1 VTVSRAR
8 GQREVSRA
16 RGKLEA
22 ALERFGLAGRVR
34 GAQAVDV
41 GASTGG
47 FTEALLAHGAAHVT
61 AVDVGHGQLHPTLRG
76 DARVTSLEKVDWR
89 RLSLAEAEGPFD
101 FFTVDVSFVAAR
113 NMLRGLAFRLRD
125 GAEGVVLV
133 KPQFELPDSG
143 PARVTDEAAR
153 RRAAVEKVR
162 RRAETL
168 GFSVVAEADSPVAG
182 ASGTVEVLAHLR
194 FAGRPATMPKP
205 GERKPAR
212 ATPASRLSS
221 EHAPAR
227 DRLRWFAVAAPGL
240 EEAAAREL
248 GALPDVA
255 EVAVVPGGVEWSG
268 PLASG
273 LRANLWLRIA
283 TRVLARAGTVEAREF
298 GQLRRR
304 AARLP
309 FAAFV
314 APGAAVHVRASA
326 SRCRL
331 YHTGALAENVFHAI
345 ADAVPGARAAPDA
358 SGADVEVLVRG
369 ASDSFTISVDASG
382 DRLHLRGARVETG
395 AAPLRET
402 LAAGVLALAGW
413 TPALALVD
421 PMCGAGTFLLE
432 AWMQARGLPPGG
444 ARPFALE
451 GWPRTRGAGAA
462 AALEAVRTEAR
473 DRPPTPLA
481 AAIWGA
487 DRDPRA
493 IETARRNL
501 AGAGAADDVTL
512 ACQDVSALRPP
523 ATTGLVVANPP
534 YGRRLGDPRAAARGY
549 RDLGRVLR
557 AHFRG
562 WRAAILVPARL
573 DPAKALGL
581 RLEARHALRN
591 GGLPVTLAIATVA

>member
-1 VTVSRAR
+1 MT
-8 GQREVSRA
+8 VSRA

-22 ALERFGLAGRVR
+22 ALARFGLAERVR
-34 GAQAVDV
+34 GAEAVDV

-61 AVDVGHGQLHPTLRG
+61 AVDVGHGQLHPALRE
-76 DARVTSLEKVDWR
+76 DARVTSLERVDWR
-89 RLSLAEAEGPFD
+89 RLSLGEAEGPFD

-133 KPQFELPDSG
+133 KPQFELPE
-143 PARVTDEAAR
+143 RAAKAGADDDADR

-168 GFSVVAEADSPVAG
+168 GFTVVAEADSPVAG

-194 FAGRPATMPKP
+194 FAGRPATMPKR

-212 ATPASRLSS
+212 APAARTRPAAAG
-221 EHAPAR
+221 APAG
-227 DRLRWFAVAAPGL
+227 DRLRWFAITAPGL
-240 EEAAAREL
+240 EEVAAREVR
-248 GALPDVA
+248 ALPDAA
-255 EVAVVPGGVEWSG
+255 EVSVVPGGVEWSG

-283 TRVLARAGTVEAREF
+283 TRVLARAGSVEAREF

-304 AARLP
+304 TARLP

-326 SRCRL
+326 SHCRL
-331 YHTGALAENVFHAI
+331 YHTGALAENVAHAVADAVAGARI
-345 ADAVPGARAAPDA
+345 ADAAA
-358 SGADVEVLVRG
+358 GADVEILVRG
-369 ASDSFTISVDASG
+369 VDDRFTISVDASG

-421 PMCGAGTFLLE
+421 PMCGAGTFVLE
-432 AWMQARGLPPGG
+432 AWMQGRGLAPGA
-444 ARPFALE
+444 ARAFALE
-451 GWPRTRGAGAA
+451 AWPIAGGEAAPALATLRG
-462 AALEAVRTEAR
+462 EAR
-473 DRPPTPLA
+473 DRRPTALA
-481 AAIWGA
+481 APIWGA

-501 AGAGAADDVTL
+501 AHAGADDDVTL
-512 ACQDVSALRPP
+512 ACQDVGALRPP
-523 ATTGLVVANPP
+523 AAAGLVVANPP
-534 YGRRLGDPRAAARGY
+534 YGLRIGDARVATRAY
-549 RDLGRVLR
+549 RDLGRALR